1 MADCT
6 IQFENVSLSLNA
18 RELLKGVSLD
28 IQEQRVG
35 VIGRNGSGKTSFARL
50 LCGLLAPSSG
60 RVRVNGNDLFKHR
73 AAALKTVGILFQNPD
88 HQIIFPTVLEEL
100 SFGLT
105 QQGQRKAEA
114 MQNATKILQQFERL
128 DWAERT
134 IATLSQGQRHLVC
147 LLSVLAMAPPLLVL
161 DEPFA
166 GLDLPTKTYLQN
178 LLYGLDQSVLH
189 ITHDLQALAEYERV
203 IWLEKGQVAGDGLPK
218 NIIPAFENA
227 MAQVEQI

>member
-1 MADCT
+1 MAECT

-18 RELLKGVSLD
+18 RKLLNGVSLD

-35 VIGRNGSGKTSFARL
+35 VIGRNGSGKTSFARM

-88 HQIIFPTVLEEL
+88 HQIIFPSVLEEL
-100 SFGLT
+100 SFGLM

-114 MQNATKILQQFERL
+114 MQNVTKILQQFDRL

-134 IATLSQGQRHLVC
+134 IATLSHGQRHLVC

-178 LLYGLDQSVLH
+178 LLYGLNQSVLH

-218 NIIPAFENA
+218 DILPAFENA
-227 MAQVEQI
+227 MAQVKQI

>member
-114 MQNATKILQQFERL
+114 MQNATKILQQFDRL
-128 DWAERT
+128 DWAERA

-189 ITHDLQALAEYERV
+189 ITHDLQALGEYERV

-218 NIIPAFENA
+218 DIIPAFENA

>member
-18 RELLKGVSLD
+18 RKLLNGVSLD

-50 LCGLLAPSSG
+50 LSGLLAPSSG

-114 MQNATKILQQFERL
+114 MQNATKILQQFDRR

-203 IWLEKGQVAGDGLPK
+203 IWLEKGQVVGDGLPK
-218 NIIPAFENA
+218 HIIPTFENA
-227 MAQVEQI
+227 MAQIEQI

>member
-114 MQNATKILQQFERL
+114 MQNATKILQQFDRL

-189 ITHDLQALAEYERV
+189 ITHDLQALGEYERV

-218 NIIPAFENA
+218 DIIPAFENA

>member
-6 IQFENVSLSLNA
+6 IQFENVSLRLNA

-114 MQNATKILQQFERL
+114 IQNATKILQQFDRL

-134 IATLSQGQRHLVC
+134 IATLSQGQRPLVC

>member
-18 RELLKGVSLD
+18 RKLLNAVTLD

-60 RVRVNGNDLFKHR
+60 RVQVNGNDLFKHR

-114 MQNATKILQQFERL
+114 MQNATKILQQFDRL

>member
-18 RELLKGVSLD
+18 RKLLNGVSLD

-114 MQNATKILQQFERL
+114 MQNATKILQQFDRL

-203 IWLEKGQVAGDGLPK
+203 IWLERGQVVGDGLPK
-218 NIIPAFENA
+218 HIIPNFENA
-227 MAQVEQI
+227 MAQIEQI

>member
-18 RELLKGVSLD
+18 RKLLNGVSLD

-50 LCGLLAPSSG
+50 LSGLLAPSSG

-114 MQNATKILQQFERL
+114 MQNATKILQQFDRL

-203 IWLEKGQVAGDGLPK
+203 IWLEKGQVVGDGLPK
-218 NIIPAFENA
+218 HIIPKFENA
-227 MAQVEQI
+227 MAQIEQI

>member
-60 RVRVNGNDLFKHR
+60 RVRVNGNDLLKHR

-114 MQNATKILQQFERL
+114 MQNATKILQQFHRL

>member
-60 RVRVNGNDLFKHR
+60 RVQVNGNDLFKHR

-114 MQNATKILQQFERL
+114 MQNATKILQQFDRR

-227 MAQVEQI
+227 MAQIEQI

>member
-1 MADCT
+1 MAECT

-18 RELLKGVSLD
+18 RKLLNGVSLD
-28 IQEQRVG
+28 INEQRVG
-35 VIGRNGSGKTSFARL
+35 VIGRNGSGKTSFARM

-100 SFGLT
+100 SFGLM

-114 MQNATKILQQFERL
+114 MHNVTKILQQFDRL
-128 DWAERT
+128 DWADRT

-178 LLYGLDQSVLH
+178 LLYGLNQSVLH

>member
-18 RELLKGVSLD
+18 REVLKGVSLD

-114 MQNATKILQQFERL
+114 MQNATEILQQFDRL

-227 MAQVEQI
+227 MSQVEQI

>member
-6 IQFENVSLSLNA
+6 IQFENVSLSVNA

>member
-18 RELLKGVSLD
+18 RKLLNGVSLD

-50 LCGLLAPSSG
+50 LSGLLAPSSG

-114 MQNATKILQQFERL
+114 MQNATKILQQFDRL
-128 DWAERT
+128 EWAERT

-189 ITHDLQALAEYERV
+189 ITHDLQALSEYERV
-203 IWLEKGQVAGDGLPK
+203 IWLEKGQVVGDGLPK
-218 NIIPAFENA
+218 HIIPNFENA
-227 MAQVEQI
+227 MAQIEHI

>member
-1 MADCT
+1 MAVCT
-6 IQFENVSLSLNA
+6 IQFENVSLSLNE
-18 RELLKGVSLD
+18 RKLLNGVSLD
-28 IQEQRVG
+28 IQKQRVG

-50 LCGLLAPSSG
+50 ISGLLAPSSG

-114 MQNATKILQQFERL
+114 IQNATEILQQFDRL

-178 LLYGLDQSVLH
+178 LLDGLDQSVLH
-189 ITHDLQALAEYERV
+189 ITHDLQSLAEYERV
-203 IWLEKGQVAGDGLPK
+203 IWLEKGQVVGDGFPK
-218 NIIPAFENA
+218 HIIPAFENA
-227 MAQVEQI
+227 MAQIEQI

>member
-60 RVRVNGNDLFKHR
+60 RVRVNGNNLFKHR

-114 MQNATKILQQFERL
+114 MQNATKILQQFDRL

>member
-60 RVRVNGNDLFKHR
+60 RVRVNGNDLFKNR

-114 MQNATKILQQFERL
+114 MQNATKILQQFDRL

>member
-60 RVRVNGNDLFKHR
+60 RVQVNGNDLFKHR

-114 MQNATKILQQFERL
+114 MQNATKILQQFDRL

-178 LLYGLDQSVLH
+178 LLYALDQSVLH
-189 ITHDLQALAEYERV
+189 ITHDLQALAKYERV

>member
-114 MQNATKILQQFERL
+114 MQNATKILQQFDRL

-227 MAQVEQI
+227 MSQVEQI

>member
-18 RELLKGVSLD
+18 RKLLNAVTLG

-114 MQNATKILQQFERL
+114 MQNATKILQQFDRL

-178 LLYGLDQSVLH
+178 LLYRLDQSVLH
-189 ITHDLQALAEYERV
+189 ITHDLQALGEYERV

-218 NIIPAFENA
+218 DIIPAFENA

>member
-50 LCGLLAPSSG
+50 ISGLLAPSSG

-73 AAALKTVGILFQNPD
+73 VAALKTVGILFQNPD

-114 MQNATKILQQFERL
+114 MQNATKILQQFDRL

-203 IWLEKGQVAGDGLPK
+203 IWLEKGQVVGDGFPK
-218 NIIPAFENA
+218 HIIPAFENA
-227 MAQVEQI
+227 MAQIEQI

>member
-18 RELLKGVSLD
+18 RKLLNAVSLD

-114 MQNATKILQQFERL
+114 MQNATKILQQFDRL

>member
-60 RVRVNGNDLFKHR
+60 RVQVNGNDLFKHR

-105 QQGQRKAEA
+105 QQGQRKPEA
-114 MQNATKILQQFERL
+114 MQNATKILQQFDRL

>member
-18 RELLKGVSLD
+18 RKLLNGVSLD

-50 LCGLLAPSSG
+50 LSGLLAPSSG

-114 MQNATKILQQFERL
+114 MQNATKILQQFDRL

-178 LLYGLDQSVLH
+178 LLYGLGQSVLH

-203 IWLEKGQVAGDGLPK
+203 IWLEKGQVVGDGLPK
-218 NIIPAFENA
+218 HIIPNFENA
-227 MAQVEQI
+227 MAQIEQI

>member
-18 RELLKGVSLD
+18 RKLLNGVSLD

-60 RVRVNGNDLFKHR
+60 RVQVNGNDLFKHR

-114 MQNATKILQQFERL
+114 MQNATKILQQFDRL

-189 ITHDLQALAEYERV
+189 ITHDLQALGEYERV

-218 NIIPAFENA
+218 DIIPAFENA

>member
-60 RVRVNGNDLFKHR
+60 RVRVNGNDLLKHR

>member
-18 RELLKGVSLD
+18 RKLLNGVSLD

-114 MQNATKILQQFERL
+114 MQNATKILQQFDRL

>member
-1 MADCT
+1 MLA
-6 IQFENVSLSLNA
+6 
-18 RELLKGVSLD
+18 
-28 IQEQRVG
+28 VG
-35 VIGRNGSGKTSFARL
+35 
-50 LCGLLAPSSG
+50 
-60 RVRVNGNDLFKHR
+60 
-73 AAALKTVGILFQNPD
+73 
-88 HQIIFPTVLEEL
+88 
-100 SFGLT
+100 FGDGT
-105 QQGQRKAEA
+105 PA
-114 MQNATKILQQFERL
+114 
-128 DWAERT
+128 
-134 IATLSQGQRHLVC
+134 V
-147 LLSVLAMAPPLLVL
+147 VL

>member
-18 RELLKGVSLD
+18 RKLLNGVSLD

-35 VIGRNGSGKTSFARL
+35 MIGRNGSGKTSFARL

-60 RVRVNGNDLFKHR
+60 RVRGNGNDLFKHR

-114 MQNATKILQQFERL
+114 MQNATKILQQFDRL

>member
-18 RELLKGVSLD
+18 RKLLNGVSID

-50 LCGLLAPSSG
+50 VSGLLAPSSG

-73 AAALKTVGILFQNPD
+73 AAALQTVGILFQNPD

-114 MQNATKILQQFERL
+114 MQNATKILQQFDRL
-128 DWAERT
+128 DWAERS

-189 ITHDLQALAEYERV
+189 ITHDLQALAKYERV
-203 IWLEKGQVAGDGLPK
+203 IWLEKGQVVGDGLPK
-218 NIIPAFENA
+218 HIIPTFANA
-227 MAQVEQI
+227 MAQIEQI

>member
-18 RELLKGVSLD
+18 RKLLNGVSLD

-50 LCGLLAPSSG
+50 LCGLLTPSSG

-114 MQNATKILQQFERL
+114 MQNATKILQQFDRL

-203 IWLEKGQVAGDGLPK
+203 IWLEKGQVVGDGLPK
-218 NIIPAFENA
+218 HIIPNFENA
-227 MAQVEQI
+227 MAQIEQI

>member
-18 RELLKGVSLD
+18 RKLLNGVSLD

-50 LCGLLAPSSG
+50 LSGLLAPSSG

-114 MQNATKILQQFERL
+114 MQNATKILQQFDRL

-178 LLYGLDQSVLH
+178 LLDGLDQSVLH

-203 IWLEKGQVAGDGLPK
+203 IWLEKGQVVGDGLPK
-218 NIIPAFENA
+218 HIIPNFENA
-227 MAQVEQI
+227 MAQIEQI

>member
-60 RVRVNGNDLFKHR
+60 RVQVNGNDLFKHR

-114 MQNATKILQQFERL
+114 MQNATKILQQSDRL

-178 LLYGLDQSVLH
+178 LLYALDQSVLH
-189 ITHDLQALAEYERV
+189 ITHDLQALAKYERV

>member
-18 RELLKGVSLD
+18 RKLLNGVSLD

-50 LCGLLAPSSG
+50 LSGLLAPSSG

-114 MQNATKILQQFERL
+114 MQNATKILQQFDRL

-166 GLDLPTKTYLQN
+166 VLDLPTKTYLQN

-203 IWLEKGQVAGDGLPK
+203 IWLEKGQVVGDGLPK
-218 NIIPAFENA
+218 HIIPNFENA
-227 MAQVEQI
+227 MAQIEQI

>member
-50 LCGLLAPSSG
+50 LCGLLAASSG

-73 AAALKTVGILFQNPD
+73 ATALKTVGILFQNPD

-114 MQNATKILQQFERL
+114 MQNANKILQQFDRL

-189 ITHDLQALAEYERV
+189 ITHDLQALEEYERV

-218 NIIPAFENA
+218 DIIPAFENA

>member
-6 IQFENVSLSLNA
+6 IQFENVSLSVNA

-60 RVRVNGNDLFKHR
+60 RVRVNGNDLLKHR

>member
-1 MADCT
+1 MADYT

-18 RELLKGVSLD
+18 RKLLNAVTLD

-114 MQNATKILQQFERL
+114 MQNATKILQQFDRL

-218 NIIPAFENA
+218 DIIPAFENA

>member
-18 RELLKGVSLD
+18 RKLLNGVSLD
-28 IQEQRVG
+28 IQEKRVG

-50 LCGLLAPSSG
+50 LSGLLAPSSG

-114 MQNATKILQQFERL
+114 MQNATKILQQFDRL

-203 IWLEKGQVAGDGLPK
+203 IWLEKGQVVGDGLPK
-218 NIIPAFENA
+218 HIIPNFENA
-227 MAQVEQI
+227 MAQIEQI

>member
-18 RELLKGVSLD
+18 RKLLNAVTLD

-60 RVRVNGNDLFKHR
+60 RVRVNGNDLVTHR
-73 AAALKTVGILFQNPD
+73 SAALKTVGILFQNPD

-114 MQNATKILQQFERL
+114 MQNATKILQQFDRL